1 MCEQQGT
8 QAKSSKVVIDGLV
21 VSLDTGSKV
30 AAEQCSACSAVQCS
44 AAECALTDSRHHHWL
59 TGWLTA
65 WLAAACPVW
74 PDGGGSRGLP
84 VLP

>member
-8 QAKSSKVVIDGLV
+8 QAKSSKVIIDGLV
-21 VSLDTGSKV
+21 VSLDIRSKV
-30 AAEQCSACSAVQCS
+30 AAEQCSAVQCS
-44 AAECALTDSRHHHWL
+44 AAECALNDSRHHHWL

-65 WLAAACPVW
+65 CLAGCSVW
-74 PDGGGSRGLP
+74 PDGVTSRGLP